1 MIEKTGRGK
10 ESVNKSITNC
20 VKKGWIEVRDKDG
33 NILKTPRERSGKK
46 LYYRLGMIFI
56 NKITSPK
63 SGQDENQPKK
73 QTKPAQKVDQN
84 QPTFTACTKEILT
97 KEILTKERRGEFK
110 KVLLTKEELNK
121 LVNKIGERNT
131 TILITELDG
140 YIESLGKKGENK
152 YSSHYAVILNWA
164 RRRVF
169 DFQSKLKVKT
179 KEFII

>member
-1 MIEKTGRGK
+1 MSFIPNTTPTPNWLYNGEMKKMSDTELRIVLVVTRATLGWIVDENTGMRKEQDWISRSQMIEKTGRGK

-84 QPTFTACTKEILT
+84 QP
-97 KEILTKERRGEFK
+97 K
-110 KVLLTKEELNK
+110 KWAVQKKYLQKKYLQKK
-121 LVNKIGERNT
+121 DGVN
-131 TILITELDG
+131 L
-140 YIESLGKKGENK
+140 KKF
-152 YSSHYAVILNWA
+152 YSQKKN
-164 RRRVF
+164 
-169 DFQSKLKVKT
+169 
-179 KEFII
+179 